1 MIIIYAHPNKEGH
14 CGHVLQKAQE
24 VCAARNVP
32 YTLLDLYEMGYDP
45 VMKPGEHYTSGHRDI
60 GPDTAKLQEL
70 IKANDRFLII
80 YPTWWNGTP
89 AILKGFFD
97 RTFTSHFAFRYVNG
111 IPRGLLSG
119 KAAVITTTGGHAIL
133 EKVLLGSR
141 SLKVVVRDTLRF
153 CGIKAEGYMIG
164 SATQFT
170 EKQKRKIERIVPRAL
185 DHLLA

>member
-14 CGHVLQKAQE
+14 CGYVLQKVLE
-24 VCAARNVP
+24 TCDEKKVP
-32 YTLLDLYEMGYDP
+32 YTVIDLYERGYDP

-60 GPDTAKLQEL
+60 AEDTAELQKILKE
-70 IKANDRFLII
+70 NDRFCVI

-97 RTFTSHFAFRYVNG
+97 RTLTSHFAFRYVNG
-111 IPRGLLSG
+111 IPRGLLTG
-119 KAAVITTTGGHAIL
+119 RAVVITTTGGHTFL
-133 EKVLLGSR
+133 EWLFLGSR

-153 CGIKAEGYMIG
+153 CGIKAKGYMIG

-170 EKQKRKIERIVPRAL
+170 EAQKRKIERLVPRAL
-185 DHLLA
+185 SDLLR